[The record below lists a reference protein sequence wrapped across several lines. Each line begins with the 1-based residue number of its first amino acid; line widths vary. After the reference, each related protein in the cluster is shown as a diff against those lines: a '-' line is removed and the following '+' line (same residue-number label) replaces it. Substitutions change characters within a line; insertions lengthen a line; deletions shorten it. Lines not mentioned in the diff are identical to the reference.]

1 MIHKYRLSGLK
12 SKCGLTL
19 ITGFDKIWRAILLYC
34 CTCDRWPVTDSQ
46 TVCDR
51 QARQVHI
58 KRGVVKHTTVP
69 PPSLPP
75 SLLSSLHLPLR
86 VTKCV

>member
-19 ITGFDKIWRAILLYC
+19 ITGFDKIWRAVVLYIVVWC
-34 CTCDRWPVTDSQ
+34 CTCDRCCLK
-46 TVCDR
+46 CDR
-51 QARQVHI
+51 QARQGHI

-69 PPSLPP
+69 PPSLR
-75 SLLSSLHLPLR
+75 LPLR